1 MTQQLRYQIQ
11 FYGYWHVGSGLSAS
25 TYADSVVL
33 KDPEGFPIIP
43 GKTLK
48 GLLSEAAKVI
58 GTFQPELVSTD
69 FVRYVFGESGKG
81 EEGTDNQQ
89 AVTYMPSACH
99 FSNAT
104 LSGHLRERLMNATLP
119 DEQKPV
125 NLVNSLYEVLSSTQ
139 IEKGLA
145 KKGSLRQLEVCVPL
159 PLYAVIEGENI
170 NAYAAEIDYC
180 FGWIKRMG
188 LNRNRGLGR
197 CRFTRMTE

>member
-1 MTQQLRYQIQ
+1 MTQQLHYKIQ

-33 KDPEGFPIIP
+33 KDLEGFPIVP

-48 GLLSEAAKVI
+48 GLLSNAAKVI

-69 FVRYVFGESGKG
+69 FVRYVFGESVEG
-81 EEGTDNQQ
+81 EEGADSQQ
-89 AVTYMPSACH
+89 AATYMPSACH

-104 LSGHLRERLMNATLP
+104 LSGHLREQLVNATLP

-125 NLVNSLYEVLSSTQ
+125 NLVSSLYEVLSSTQ

-145 KKGSLRQLEVCVPL
+145 KEGSLRQLEVCVPL

-170 NAYAAEIDYC
+170 NNYVAEINYC
-180 FGWIKRMG
+180 LGWIKRMG
-188 LNRNRGLGR
+188 LNRSRGLGR
-197 CRFTRMTE
+197 CHFTRITE

>member
-25 TYADSVVL
+25 TYADAVVL
-33 KDPEGFPIIP
+33 KDQDDFPVIP

-48 GLLSEAAKVI
+48 GLLREAAHTI
-58 GTFQPELVSTD
+58 HQYQPDLVSFD
-69 FVRYVFGESGKG
+69 FIRDVFGESGNT
-81 EEGTDNQQ
+81 EENRKNGP
-89 AVTYMPSACH
+89 YKPSAFF

-104 LSGHLRERLMNATLP
+104 LSEQLRAQLPQATLI
-119 DEQKPV
+119 DGSGPV

-139 IEKGLA
+139 IENGLA
-145 KKGSLRQLEVCVPL
+145 KDGSLRQLEVCVPL
-159 PLYAVIEGENI
+159 PLYAVIEGETI
-170 NAYAAEIDYC
+170 NDYMAEIDAC

-197 CRFTRMTE
+197 CRLTRMT

>member
-1 MTQQLRYQIQ
+1 MTPQLRYQIQ

-25 TYADSVVL
+25 TYADAVVL
-33 KDPEGFPIIP
+33 RDQDGFPIIP

-48 GLLSEAAKVI
+48 GLLLDAARNLHQC
-58 GTFQPELVSTD
+58 QPNLVSAE
-69 FVRYVFGESGKG
+69 FRQEVFGESGDPKENG
-81 EEGTDNQQ
+81 QNGS
-89 AVTYMPSACH
+89 YKPSAFF

-104 LSGHLRERLMNATLP
+104 LSVQLREQLLNPTFSEQLKGIRLVDT
-119 DEQKPV
+119 
-125 NLVNSLYEVLSSTQ
+125 LYEVLSSTQ
-139 IEKGLA
+139 IENGLA
-145 KKGSLRQLEVCVPL
+145 TDGSLRQLEVCIPL

-170 NAYAAEIDYC
+170 NDYMAEIDAC